1 MRIISQDGC
10 YDIPYESIILQ
21 RLGTS
26 IFGVTTGL
34 QESITIARYR
44 KEEKAE
50 KAMEMC
56 REKYLSRMELDGGYD
71 IVNKCY
77 VQSNYWVLSK
87 VFQFPKDEEVQI

>member
-21 RLGTS
+21 RLGRT
-26 IFGVTTGL
+26 IIGVTTEL
-34 QESITIARYR
+34 QESISIARYR

-56 REKYLSRMELDGGYD
+56 REKYLSRMELP
-71 IVNKCY
+71 
-77 VQSNYWVLSK
+77 K
-87 VFQFPKDEEVQI
+87 VFQFPKEEDV

>member
-21 RLGTS
+21 RLGRT
-26 IFGVTTGL
+26 IIGVTTEL
-34 QESITIARYR
+34 QESISIARYR

-56 REKYLSRMELDGGYD
+56 REKYLSRM
-71 IVNKCY
+71 
-77 VQSNYWVLSK
+77 VLPK
-87 VFQFPKDEEVQI
+87 VFQFPKEEEV